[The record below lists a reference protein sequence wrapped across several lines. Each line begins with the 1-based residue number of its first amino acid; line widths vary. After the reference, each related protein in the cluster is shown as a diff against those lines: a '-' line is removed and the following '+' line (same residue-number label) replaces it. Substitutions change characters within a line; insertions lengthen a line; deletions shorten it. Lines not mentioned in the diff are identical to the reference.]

1 MNKTASRFLVSL
13 VVVMMLLAL
22 VAACSAPT
30 AAPSPTAAPT
40 QAPAAPKATASTQAA
55 APAQP
60 TAAAAKKVDFPQK
73 GRTITL
79 VVPYPAGGGSDIAV
93 RTLQPYFEKEI
104 GTTVQILNKDGAG
117 SQVGVTE
124 AVHAKPDGYTVGHA
138 NWPTIITLYK
148 DPDRKAGFTRKDFQS
163 VAMHVMDPNAISVR
177 ADSPIKNIQDLVD
190 AAKKN
195 PNKVSVGTSGL
206 MSPEDFAFRMIQ
218 DQAGVKFNIVSFD
231 GAAPGNTAL
240 VGGHIDAFGSGISSQ
255 LSPAKSGQTRLI
267 ATFAAEGRNMT
278 PGLTTMDD
286 QGFKGF
292 FGLTRGWF
300 VPAGTSMDIVN
311 ILSDAFKRA
320 EENPEYIQKL
330 QTLGQFS
337 KYMDSQQMD
346 QYWAD
351 QEKFVAPLVT
361 QVKAANQ

>member
-1 MNKTASRFLVSL
+1 MKTVANRLLVPIVIVLMLVLVS
-13 VVVMMLLAL
+13 
-22 VAACSAPT
+22 ACSPAT
-30 AAPSPTAAPT
+30 TSSPSPTAAPK
-40 QAPAAPKATASTQAA
+40 AAESTQTGSA
-55 APAQP
+55 AQP
-60 TAAAAKKVDFPQK
+60 TAAAAKNVDFPQK

-93 RTLQPYFEKEI
+93 RTLQPYFEKEV

-124 AVHAKPDGYTVGHA
+124 AVHAKPDGYTIGHA
-138 NWPTIITLYK
+138 NWPTIITLYQ
-148 DPDRKAGFTRKDFQS
+148 DPDRKAGFARKDFQS
-163 VAMHVMDPNAISVR
+163 VAMHVMDPNAISVK
-177 ADSPIKNIQDLVD
+177 ADSPVKNIQDLVD

-195 PNKVSVGTSGL
+195 PNKISVGTSGL

-240 VGGHIDAFGSGISSQ
+240 LGGHIDAFGSGISSQ

-267 ATFAAEGRNMT
+267 ATFADEGRNMT
-278 PGLTTMDD
+278 PGLTTMAD

-300 VPAGTSMDIVN
+300 VPAGTSMDVVN
-311 ILSDAFKRA
+311 VLTAAFKRA
-320 EENPEYIQKL
+320 EENPEYVQKL
-330 QTLGQFS
+330 QAQGQFS
-337 KYMDSQQMD
+337 KYMDPQQMD

-351 QEKFVAPLVT
+351 QDKFVAPLVL
-361 QVKAANQ
+361 QVKSANK